1 MERAITRIHISAN
14 RVINKP
20 ILCPGRH
27 AKCRRSFGQLLSRA
41 QIPHSCV
48 GFHYKRRRR
57 RRPRR
62 PAEPQQPGSQP
73 GGGGGAGTKRPNTA
87 HSRAQ
92 PPARLTTARGRRG
105 PSQLDCATQHP
116 PEMPP
121 KKKVVAPPK
130 KAIVKK
136 AAAAAAAAAAKQK
149 ATKEGVPGLG
159 CDTIA
164 RCARTP
170 SRVYH
175 VPAGHCRSP
184 RQVLAAF
191 HHAG

>member
-1 MERAITRIHISAN
+1 MRI
-14 RVINKP
+14 VP
-20 ILCPGRH
+20 PGPWLP
-27 AKCRRSFGQLLSRA
+27 CQLLAGSFDLLLLWAAARQPA
-41 QIPHSCV
+41 ARQD
-48 GFHYKRRRR
+48 RRQALRQSGVR
-57 RRPRR
+57 
-62 PAEPQQPGSQP
+62 QPVP
-73 GGGGGAGTKRPNTA
+73 CMAAAAAGTKRTQRTA
-87 HSRAQ
+87 RAQ
-92 PPARLTTARGRRG
+92 RPARLTTARCRRG

-136 AAAAAAAAAAKQK
+136 AAAAAAAAAAAKQK

-175 VPAGHCRSP
+175 VPAGHCHSP

>member
-1 MERAITRIHISAN
+1 LFR
-14 RVINKP
+14 
-20 ILCPGRH
+20 LGPGCH
-27 AKCRRSFGQLLSRA
+27 ASCWLAALICCCCGQ
-41 QIPHSCV
+41 P
-48 GFHYKRRRR
+48 
-57 RRPRR
+57 
-62 PAEPQQPGSQP
+62 PASQQPGRIGGRHSGSQAASALAAA
-73 GGGGGAGTKRPNTA
+73 AGTKRTQRTA
-87 HSRAQ
+87 RAQ
-92 PPARLTTARGRRG
+92 RPARLTTARCRRG

-136 AAAAAAAAAAKQK
+136 AAAAAAAAAAAKQK

-175 VPAGHCRSP
+175 VPAGHCHSP